1 MTIHSE
7 EIYQNLVRNLDKNAP
22 ESVHFCSYTQAN
34 EDMIDKTLNE
44 GMDKVL
50 EIVLL
55 GRACRSASNVK
66 NRQPLAKV
74 LVCTNTT
81 RNIDRNRKI
90 YVRECKSI

>member
-1 MTIHSE
+1 
-7 EIYQNLVRNLDKNAP
+7 
-22 ESVHFCSYTQAN
+22 
-34 EDMIDKTLNE
+34 MIDKTLNE

-74 LVCTNTT
+74 LVCTNKELKL
-81 RNIDRNRKI
+81 DD
-90 YVRECKSI
+90 